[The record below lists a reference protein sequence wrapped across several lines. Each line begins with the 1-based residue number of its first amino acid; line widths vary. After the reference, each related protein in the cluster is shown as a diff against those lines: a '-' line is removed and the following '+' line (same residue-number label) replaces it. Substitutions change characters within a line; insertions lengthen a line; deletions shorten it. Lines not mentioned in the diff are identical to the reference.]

1 MLAAPWFIALVAF
14 VVNAAAT
21 FVMLK
26 PVIKEAKEQAAQTA
40 QAAETKAVEE
50 KKVEAE
56 KAEAAKPPP
65 QPWNFKTDAVDELIT
80 ELKASKEG
88 LLEEMKDLSVL
99 QSQIAAERQ
108 EVEKLKAEV
117 IRLRAD
123 LDVRV
128 VEVQEYEKENIKKLV
143 NTYSKMPAGSAV
155 PILRELDED
164 TVVKIFSMMK
174 PDSVSQLLGAM
185 AALVDKKSDALSED
199 SPARRAARISD
210 KLRLM
215 KTMKKE
221 VAQ

>member
-14 VVNAAAT
+14 VVNAVT
-21 FVMLK
+21 TGFLLK
-26 PVIKEAKEQAAQTA
+26 PVIEEAKREAAKTA
-40 QAAETKAVEE
+40 QAQEVQAVEE

-56 KAEAAKPPP
+56 KAAAAVPPP
-65 QPWNFKTDAVDELIT
+65 PPWNFKTDAVDELIN
-80 ELKASKEG
+80 ELKSGKEG
-88 LLEEMKDLSVL
+88 LLEEMKDLTVL

-117 IRLRAD
+117 IRLRAE
-123 LDVRV
+123 LDARV
-128 VEVQEYEKENIKKLV
+128 VEVYEYEKDNIKKLV
-143 NTYSKMPAGSAV
+143 QTYSTMPAGSAV

-174 PDSVSQLLGAM
+174 PDAVSKLLGAM
-185 AALVDKKSDALSED
+185 AALVDKSASASDD

-215 KTMKKE
+215 KTTKKE
-221 VAQ
+221 VPQ